1 MRKFLMMLTL
11 GSMALMAWAQDVP
24 QLKFEK
30 DNHDFG
36 AIEKGDKKTTAFEFQ
51 NTGKGVLIIEDVK
64 TSCGCT
70 TATPEK
76 REYQPGEKGSIP
88 VTFDSSRFS
97 NKITKTITV
106 FSNDPENPKYYL
118 KIVGVVESEIEVK
131 PTMISLYNVKREVT
145 EREIEISTKK
155 IDKLDISDINSNL
168 PFVKVDSERVNDK
181 TMKLKIK
188 VDGSQAAKDTTTFR
202 GEVKMKTNGKKVP
215 EIAVNVHIKFEEP
228 IRALPR
234 FISFFGSKAGT
245 SREVTVTLTST
256 NKEAFEI
263 QSVTTDLKG
272 IQIEKPS
279 GSKNQH
285 QIKVVLDDSVEKGKF
300 AGFLTVKTNAEDMPE
315 IRLPIRGSVL

>member
-1 MRKFLMMLTL
+1 MRKILMTAALSCL
-11 GSMALMAWAQDVP
+11 ALMAWAQDAP
-24 QLKFEK
+24 SLKFEK

-36 AIEKGDKKTTAFEFQ
+36 AIEKGDKKTTTFEFQ
-51 NTGKGVLIIEDVK
+51 NVGKDVLIIEDVK

-76 REYQPGEKGSIP
+76 REYKPGEKGSIP

-145 EREIEISTKK
+145 DREITISTKK
-155 IDKLDISDINSNL
+155 LEKLEVSDLSSNL
-168 PFVKVDSERVNDK
+168 PFVKVDSERVDDK
-181 TMKLKIK
+181 SIKLKIK
-188 VDGSQAAKDTTTFR
+188 VDGSEAAKDTTTFR
-202 GEVKMKTNGKKVP
+202 GEVKLKTNGKKVP

-263 QSVTTDLKG
+263 QSASTDLQG
-272 IQIEKPS
+272 ITIESPS
-279 GSKNQH
+279 GAKNQH
-285 QIKVVLDDSVEKGKF
+285 QIKVVLNDSVEKGKF